1 VREKE
6 EKTLKDKRK
15 WVLAAVL
22 AAVMLAAGPGVLAHA
37 AAAAVLEAG
46 TDANTLSEEGN
57 AQGQKEDGPGEK
69 PVPEAAWADDK
80 TGLENQQPD
89 AAETEPVQT
98 QPAGLESSP
107 AQIMPEQENSQMQGD
122 SSVSDS
128 QTDSSVGGG
137 IPLADGS
144 GGAAQK
150 DVAEVTVDGGG
161 TYRVNELKDAFKP
174 QGGAVKITLL
184 EDVQLQY
191 VEYMIEIDNGGTYT
205 LDLNN
210 HIISGETTY
219 TGWSIF
225 LIRNGCLVLQDSG
238 DKDRGCIQSN
248 KYANAVSVEENGSF
262 IFYSGKID
270 GFSQGV
276 MVWSGKAE
284 ITGKSH
290 IRTNGFGLVFV
301 SGEIFIS
308 GEAEIYG
315 SNCGV
320 SSARGGEKVS
330 GTITIDGNPYIC
342 GGGYGLV
349 VDFYWYMVT
358 PDYHVNI
365 SGGTFECETA
375 DEGEQRAVYIDT
387 GMNVPVI
394 SWLKNYGTDRT
405 PNYTFY
411 NCDDK
416 SPATNIFYNDSAYG
430 KVYVDI
436 CYHKDGWSYY
446 SQIPNTTTHLEMC
459 LYCGNSKKAD
469 CTYIWKKDGMV
480 YTGTCRCGS
489 EIKVMLSGK
498 GEYLYNGTEHKPEA
512 SVELNYVKLNP
523 DEYTITYMDNRNA
536 GTAKAIVSGRNGY
549 QFQCNAE
556 FAVRKSII
564 SPKEGKLDAENGKR
578 KEYRFD
584 LKQLLPE
591 LPRGQEFGSSPAVY
605 RLGDVS
611 LPGSYYAGEARV
623 EGSTLILPLNL
634 AGNHTEGIIGT
645 VKITIVSQNFQDM
658 EGIVTVIA
666 GKAGNGDTDSGD
678 TDTNPDGSDNNS
690 GNENPK
696 PNPVFPDT
704 SPSGSGSY
712 SVSAPAPP
720 FLKDRP
726 QKAGWNVIRWEA
738 EKEPE
743 GSILEIN
750 MNGTSE
756 MPGRMAE
763 TLRERGITA
772 VLEMNRAFSWSI
784 DGKNAADG
792 TLQDAD
798 LGIRR
803 IQGAV
808 PKEVLDAV
816 AGGRLCAQLRLEQA
830 GAFGFDGVLVMQT
843 ANISWTAAGT
853 GTAGVDSTAS
863 GTGAAARY
871 AGMHANLFYYN
882 QAENRLEFADAGK
895 IETDGTVRLVF
906 RKGSR
911 YAVILSE
918 QPMGTRDTGTSPS
931 GSGSTADS
939 GTNPSD
945 SGSTAKNE
953 NEPGNSSAAGN
964 ENEPDKS
971 AGDAHTVTSVKLS
984 KTVFTYTGKAK
995 KPSVIAINKEGKRI
1009 SARYYTITYK
1019 NNKKAG
1025 IAAAAVKFRGTYK
1038 SAGTVKLAFT
1048 IRPAKPSIQK
1058 ITGVSGGILVK
1069 WKKAAQAGGYQI
1081 QYSENADFQGSSTHS
1096 VFAESPSV
1104 TQKTLGKRKDGTGYY
1119 VRIRAYR
1126 TARSESRQTK
1136 IYSAWSTPVRIR
1148 GK

>member
-1 VREKE
+1 
-6 EKTLKDKRK
+6 
-15 WVLAAVL
+15 
-22 AAVMLAAGPGVLAHA
+22 M
-37 AAAAVLEAG
+37 
-46 TDANTLSEEGN
+46 
-57 AQGQKEDGPGEK
+57 
-69 PVPEAAWADDK
+69 
-80 TGLENQQPD
+80 
-89 AAETEPVQT
+89 
-98 QPAGLESSP
+98 
-107 AQIMPEQENSQMQGD
+107 
-122 SSVSDS
+122 
-128 QTDSSVGGG
+128 
-137 IPLADGS
+137 
-144 GGAAQK
+144 
-150 DVAEVTVDGGG
+150 
-161 TYRVNELKDAFKP
+161 
-174 QGGAVKITLL
+174 
-184 EDVQLQY
+184 
-191 VEYMIEIDNGGTYT
+191 EYNDYKIEIDYGGTYT

-210 HIISGETTY
+210 HIISVKT
-219 TGWSIF
+219 IF
-225 LIRNGCLVLQDSG
+225 PGFSFMCIKNGCLVLQDSG
-238 DKDRGCIQSN
+238 DKDIGRVQ
-248 KYANAVSVEENGSF
+248 ANGYNYVVRVEENGSF
-262 IFYSGKID
+262 KFYSGMID
-270 GFSQGV
+270 GLADWVVYGIS
-276 MVWSGKAE
+276 VWGGKAE

-290 IRTNGFGLVFV
+290 IRSSNGGIFFI
-301 SGEIFIS
+301 SGELFIS

-315 SNCGV
+315 EDIGV
-320 SSARGGEKVS
+320 SSAHGGPEKVS
-330 GTITIDGNPYIC
+330 GTITIDGNPYIY
-342 GGGYGLV
+342 GGMSGLA
-349 VDFYWYMVT
+349 VDFLWRDFT
-358 PDYHVNI
+358 PDYHVDI
-365 SGGTFECETA
+365 SGGTFQGGTVDGVEW
-375 DEGEQRAVYIDT
+375 GAVWINT
-387 GMNVPVI
+387 GVNVPVI

-411 NCDDK
+411 NCDDG
-416 SPATNIFYNDSAYG
+416 SPAVNIINLDSVYG

-459 LYCGNSKKAD
+459 PYCGNSKKAD

-489 EIKVMLSGK
+489 EIKVTLSGK

-549 QFQCNAE
+549 QFQCNAG

-645 VKITIVSQNFQDM
+645 VKITIDSQNFQDM

-666 GKAGNGDTDSGD
+666 GKAGNGDTNSGD
-678 TDTNPDGSDNNS
+678 TDTNPDDSDNNS

-712 SVSAPAPP
+712 SVSAPAQP

-784 DGKNAADG
+784 DGKDAADG

-798 LGIRR
+798 FGIRR

-853 GTAGVDSTAS
+853 GVSILRMRTFRE
-863 GTGAAARY
+863 AARTAY
-871 AGMHANLFYYN
+871 L
-882 QAENRLEFADAGK
+882 
-895 IETDGTVRLVF
+895 
-906 RKGSR
+906 RK
-911 YAVILSE
+911 VL
-918 QPMGTRDTGTSPS
+918 P
-931 GSGSTADS
+931 
-939 GTNPSD
+939 
-945 SGSTAKNE
+945 
-953 NEPGNSSAAGN
+953 
-964 ENEPDKS
+964 
-971 AGDAHTVTSVKLS
+971 
-984 KTVFTYTGKAK
+984 
-995 KPSVIAINKEGKRI
+995 
-1009 SARYYTITYK
+1009 
-1019 NNKKAG
+1019 
-1025 IAAAAVKFRGTYK
+1025 
-1038 SAGTVKLAFT
+1038 
-1048 IRPAKPSIQK
+1048 
-1058 ITGVSGGILVK
+1058 
-1069 WKKAAQAGGYQI
+1069 
-1081 QYSENADFQGSSTHS
+1081 
-1096 VFAESPSV
+1096 
-1104 TQKTLGKRKDGTGYY
+1104 
-1119 VRIRAYR
+1119 
-1126 TARSESRQTK
+1126 
-1136 IYSAWSTPVRIR
+1136 
-1148 GK
+1148 

>member
-1 VREKE
+1 M
-6 EKTLKDKRK
+6 KDKRK

-480 YTGTCRCGS
+480 YTGPCRCGS

-704 SPSGSGSY
+704 SPSGSGS
-712 SVSAPAPP
+712 
-720 FLKDRP
+720 
-726 QKAGWNVIRWEA
+726 
-738 EKEPE
+738 
-743 GSILEIN
+743 
-750 MNGTSE
+750 
-756 MPGRMAE
+756 
-763 TLRERGITA
+763 
-772 VLEMNRAFSWSI
+772 
-784 DGKNAADG
+784 
-792 TLQDAD
+792 
-798 LGIRR
+798 
-803 IQGAV
+803 
-808 PKEVLDAV
+808 
-816 AGGRLCAQLRLEQA
+816 
-830 GAFGFDGVLVMQT
+830 
-843 ANISWTAAGT
+843 
-853 GTAGVDSTAS
+853 
-863 GTGAAARY
+863 
-871 AGMHANLFYYN
+871 
-882 QAENRLEFADAGK
+882 
-895 IETDGTVRLVF
+895 
-906 RKGSR
+906 
-911 YAVILSE
+911 
-918 QPMGTRDTGTSPS
+918 
-931 GSGSTADS
+931 TADS